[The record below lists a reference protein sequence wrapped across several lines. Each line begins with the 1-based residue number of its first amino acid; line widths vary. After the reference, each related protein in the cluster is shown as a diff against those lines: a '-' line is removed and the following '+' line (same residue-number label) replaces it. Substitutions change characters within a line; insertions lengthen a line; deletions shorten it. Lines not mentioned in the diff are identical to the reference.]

1 MAEPPVVDTAR
12 VRRGFE
18 RAAQTYVAAS
28 PLEAEIGQRMLAR
41 LDYIRAK
48 PRRILDAGAGPA
60 REAAA
65 LLARYPHA
73 VLVSLDISLAML
85 RTARRSQ
92 GLREWLRRG
101 ARPLPVVADF
111 AHMPLPAG
119 GVDLLWSNM
128 ALHWAPVP
136 SAALR
141 EFARVLAPDGLLMFS
156 TLGPDTLKELRLA
169 AGPAQVHGFT
179 DMHDIGD
186 ALVGA
191 GFTAPV
197 MDAEHIT
204 LTYADPRASSPT
216 CGAAGRHRHVRIVHA
231 VCAAGAFW
239 SVCARGSS
247 SRPRAAESRRRSKWS
262 TVTLGAHRAWHV
274 TMGVQSSAP
283 TRCAIES
290 AETPIEW
297 TKSVSCALDWS
308 PVS

>member
-1 MAEPPVVDTAR
+1 MAEPPVVDSAR

-41 LDYIRAK
+41 LDYIRAT

-65 LLARYPHA
+65 LLARYPQA
-73 VLVSLDISLAML
+73 VLVTLDISLAML

-92 GLREWLRRG
+92 GLREWLRRR

-111 AHMPLPAG
+111 AQMPLPAG
-119 GVDLLWSNM
+119 SVDLLWSNM

-197 MDAEHIT
+197 MDAEHVT
-204 LTYADPRASSPT
+204 LTYADPEGLFADLRRSGQTSARPDRARGLRGRGFLARLRARLVEQAEGGRISATFEVVYGHAWRAPRVARDDGRAIIRT
-216 CGAAGRHRHVRIVHA
+216 DTLRHRIR
-231 VCAAGAFW
+231 
-239 SVCARGSS
+239 
-247 SRPRAAESRRRSKWS
+247 
-262 TVTLGAHRAWHV
+262 
-274 TMGVQSSAP
+274 
-283 TRCAIES
+283 
-290 AETPIEW
+290 
-297 TKSVSCALDWS
+297 
-308 PVS
+308 

>member
-1 MAEPPVVDTAR
+1 VAEPPVVDTAR

-41 LDYIRAK
+41 LDYIRAT

-60 REAAA
+60 REATA
-65 LLARYPHA
+65 LLARYPQA
-73 VLVSLDISLAML
+73 VLVTLDFSRAML

-92 GLREWLRRG
+92 GVREWLRRR

-119 GVDLLWSNM
+119 SVDLLWSNM

-136 SAALR
+136 GAALR

-169 AGPAQVHGFT
+169 AGPSQVHGFT

-197 MDAEHIT
+197 MDAETIT
-204 LTYADPRASSPT
+204 LTYADPEGLFADLRRSGQTSARADRARGLRGRGFLERLRARLVEQAEGGRISATFEVVYGHAWRAPRVARDDGRAIIRT
-216 CGAAGRHRHVRIVHA
+216 DTLRHRIR
-231 VCAAGAFW
+231 
-239 SVCARGSS
+239 
-247 SRPRAAESRRRSKWS
+247 
-262 TVTLGAHRAWHV
+262 
-274 TMGVQSSAP
+274 
-283 TRCAIES
+283 
-290 AETPIEW
+290 
-297 TKSVSCALDWS
+297 
-308 PVS
+308 